1 MSFIVGISVEK
12 IQKYI
17 YQTLDDNRSEIQK
30 DEHTLKEVIKA
41 SNTVSST
48 ISKDIEKL
56 FDIGKKYYGFQENIF
71 LRLSI

>member
-48 ISKDIEKL
+48 ISKDIEK
-56 FDIGKKYYGFQENIF
+56 
-71 LRLSI
+71 